1 VLSLGHRNEREVTN
15 MDMTTFLQG
24 LMESGFKTQPT
35 IIRLLEN
42 RNIHFQK
49 GKDKLAVFDDET
61 SECWTIEFNN
71 EIKTDI
77 RKGNLTISRQIAE
90 ASKLSDDDLIDLL
103 ITATYEPW
111 RVEMS
116 YDILRK
122 ELKDRLK

>member
-1 VLSLGHRNEREVTN
+1 MN
-15 MDMTTFLQG
+15 MTTFLQG

-42 RNIHFQK
+42 RNIHFQN

-61 SECWTIEFNN
+61 GERWTIEFNN

-103 ITATYEPW
+103 ITSTYEPW
-111 RVEMS
+111 RVEMK
-116 YDILRK
+116 YDVLRK